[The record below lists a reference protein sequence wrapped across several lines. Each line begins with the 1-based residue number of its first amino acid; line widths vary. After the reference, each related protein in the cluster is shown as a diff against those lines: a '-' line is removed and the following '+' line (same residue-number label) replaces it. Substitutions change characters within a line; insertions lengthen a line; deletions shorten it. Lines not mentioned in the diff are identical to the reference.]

1 MTQYSLRK
9 KEKRNLYY
17 VLQCN
22 SVRTTIP
29 ELCGMCPLT
38 ASDWNLH
45 SLNNCS
51 TQSVVVYC
59 HSESKSSAD
68 HNTGSTQ
75 REKRDQSSV
84 AVLKARQSVHYWC
97 KGIKTAYSQ
106 IFAGVGYKCEK
117 TLFKNACVR
126 IIFLRFTQH
135 HPDTPCCK
143 WSATWATVFAHLNIS
158 NVFLLGVLSLTN
170 KISAILP
177 KPMCLCAFLRGRYVP
192 DTVRHIQLE

>member
-97 KGIKTAYSQ
+97 KGIKTAYAQ
-106 IFAGVGYKCEK
+106 IFADIGYKYEK

-126 IIFLRFTQH
+126 IIFLSFTQH
-135 HPDTPCCK
+135 QTSRYTLLQVVCNLGYCFCTPEYFKC
-143 WSATWATVFAHLNIS
+143 
-158 NVFLLGVLSLTN
+158 LSFGGFEPH
-170 KISAILP
+170 KQILSYP
-177 KPMCLCAFLRGRYVP
+177 S
-192 DTVRHIQLE
+192 